1 MGVDI
6 SSKLMLSIEN
16 PQEVIEKH
24 FDTHYGAYW
33 QLHTSF
39 PEAIEELG
47 LEYASPYYDSYP
59 EDWIVGIEIPS
70 VILTDMSNRPEWN
83 NQLFL
88 AKRKL
93 TDLFGDDIVLT
104 LQSAAHVT

>member
-24 FDTHYGAYW
+24 FNKHHVTDW
-33 QLHTSF
+33 QLYTSF
-39 PEAIEELG
+39 PEVIEEFG
-47 LEYASPYYDSYP
+47 LDYASPYYDSYVD
-59 EDWIVGIEIPS
+59 DWIVGIEIPS
-70 VILTDMSNRPEWN
+70 VVLSDMANRPEWN

-104 LQSAAHVT
+104 LESVPHVT

>member
-16 PQEVIEKH
+16 PLDVIEKH
-24 FDTHYGAYW
+24 YNKEWENYID
-33 QLHTSF
+33 F
-39 PEAIEELG
+39 PDAIEELD
-47 LEYASPYYDSYP
+47 LDYASPYYDSYVD
-59 EDWIVGIEIPS
+59 DWIIGIEIPS
-70 VILTDMSNRPEWN
+70 VVLSDMANRPEWN

-104 LQSAAHVT
+104 LKSAPHVT